1 MPVAFLM
8 SNIGAAVTRLLHHV
22 LDREEVRF
30 VVREASL
37 RAENLAFA
45 GERVDVHVEYQR
57 FASGTHWFHCAA
69 IAEETKSVGQV
80 HVKCRV
86 RE

>member
-1 MPVAFLM
+1 
-8 SNIGAAVTRLLHHV
+8 V